1 MVSQEAQI
9 LDLLGRE
16 FILNRLRE
24 LKEAISEEQSMRMI
38 SHQQKDRNY
47 LIKKRTK

>member
-9 LDLLGRE
+9 LDLLGRD

-24 LKEAISEEQSMRMI
+24 LKKAISEEQSMRMI
-38 SHQQKDRNY
+38 SHQ
-47 LIKKRTK
+47 

>member
-1 MVSQEAQI
+1 MVSREAQI
-9 LDLLGRE
+9 LDLLGRD

-38 SHQQKDRNY
+38 SHQ
-47 LIKKRTK
+47 